1 MRCYRT
7 YNDLLDSLNTTKEVK
22 ETMKA
27 VKREHFVKE
36 GYTECDKP
44 LLTIENQTISAPH
57 MHAKALEY
65 LYPVLK
71 EGSEVLEVKDWG
83 KRRLAYE
90 INDFKEGFYNIV
102 RIKTDNNKS
111 TDEFQ
116 RLAKINDDIIRYI
129 VIREDQDK

>member
-1 MRCYRT
+1 MRT
-7 YNDLLDSLNTTKEVK
+7 YEIMYIVRPS
-22 ETMKA
+22 
-27 VKREHFVKE
+27 
-36 GYTECDKP
+36 
-44 LLTIENQTISAPH
+44 IEEDAK
-57 MHAKALEY
+57 KALVERFNGI
-65 LYPVLK
+65 LSS
-71 EGSEVLEVKDWG
+71 EGSEVLEEKDWG

-102 RIKTDNNKS
+102 RIKTDNSKS